1 MQESTWIVKID
12 KQVFHLTEEEMD
24 LLDKAMASGQS
35 RVRFENFVL
44 SVPHIAY
51 VVRDSELDRIKLLNN
66 PLLNDGEFMEMK
78 QTENVERQLRLQ
90 EKLEDR
96 YPLPRYQQAWD
107 EAKKNWKKLVKT
119 AS

>member
-1 MQESTWIVKID
+1 MPENTWIVKID
-12 KQVFHLTEEEMD
+12 KQVFHLTEAEMD
-24 LLDKAMASGQS
+24 ILDTAMASGQS

-51 VVRDSELDRIKLLNN
+51 VVRESELDRIRLLRN
-66 PLLNDGEFMEMK
+66 PLLKDGDFIKMK
-78 QTENVERQLRLQ
+78 QLEDPEKKMRLL

-96 YPLPRYQQAWD
+96 YPLPKYQQAWD
-107 EAKKNWKKLVKT
+107 EAKKNWNKL